1 VRVGAV
7 SKLRFGILCRGLS
20 FPRWQAECLEAA
32 LATGLA
38 EPALLI
44 VEGPGVRKARIDH
57 KLGQR
62 DRRLFNLYNT
72 LIVKARAKSYR
83 RVDLSATLGTVPR
96 LVCDPEVRGSGH
108 RLDRADVAAIR
119 GHSLDF
125 IIRFGFDILAGEILS
140 AARYGVWSYHH
151 GDEQRFRG
159 APPGFWEIFYDEEA
173 TGVLLQR
180 LTERLDNGSVLFKG
194 RFRTALTYPA
204 NVDRIYLGSADWIA
218 LCIKRIVVGDSRF
231 VFAPGPRSEAPI
243 LRAPTNRTFL
253 RFGVR
258 QIGRIGRIV
267 VRRTCFAD
275 DWNVGH
281 ASCSKRQLIDGMR
294 TEGVTWAAP
303 RRGARY
309 LADPM
314 VVQEPDGAKVYA
326 EEYRYFRRGRLVSL
340 DWPGGFSWDRARVE
354 CDLGHH
360 ASYPFVFRHHGAL
373 WMVPESCALRKVVL
387 LKKGQSGRWERAC
400 DLIDDAVLA
409 DPTLLFRDERWWLF
423 AADGRDTPHTC
434 LLIFHAPTL
443 TGPWAPHR
451 LNPVKVDV
459 TGARPAGPLF
469 EVDGI
474 LYRPAQ
480 DCAGGYGR
488 AITIHRVTELSCD
501 AFSEVE
507 VARIEPARDSPYP
520 DGVHT
525 LAVAEDGVF
534 LDGNRK
540 IFRPQLLPA
549 RLGRWFA
556 ERRHA
561 RTIDVA
567 VPTHGLSRAG

>member
-1 VRVGAV
+1 
-7 SKLRFGILCRGLS
+7 
-20 FPRWQAECLEAA
+20 
-32 LATGLA
+32 
-38 EPALLI
+38 
-44 VEGPGVRKARIDH
+44 
-57 KLGQR
+57 
-62 DRRLFNLYNT
+62 
-72 LIVKARAKSYR
+72 
-83 RVDLSATLGTVPR
+83 VPR
-96 LVCDPEVRGSGH
+96 LVCDPQVHGPVH
-108 RLDRADVAAIR
+108 RFEPADVAEIR
-119 GHSLDF
+119 RHGLDF

-159 APPGFWEIFYDEEA
+159 APPGFWEIFHDEPS

-194 RFRTALTYPA
+194 RFRTAITYPA
-204 NVDRIYLGSADWIA
+204 NIDRTYLGSADWIA
-218 LCIKRIVVGDSRF
+218 LCIKRIAGGDSRF
-231 VFAPGPRSEAPI
+231 VFAPGPHSEAPM

-253 RFGVR
+253 RFGIR
-258 QIGRIGRIV
+258 QIGRIGKTV

-275 DWNVGH
+275 AWNVGY
-281 ASCSKRQLIDGMR
+281 ARCSRRQVINGMR
-294 TEGVTWAAP
+294 TEAVTWATP
-303 RRGARY
+303 PPGSRY

-314 VVQEPDGAKVYA
+314 VVQEPQGAKVYA
-326 EEYRYFRRGRLVSL
+326 EEYRYFGHGRLVSL
-340 DWPGGFSWDRARVE
+340 DWPSGFSWDRAGLE
-354 CDLGHH
+354 CDLGRH
-360 ASYPFVFRHHGAL
+360 ASYPFVFRHQGDL

-387 LKKGQSGRWERAC
+387 LKKSPGGGWEHVC

-423 AADGRDTPHTC
+423 AADGRGTPHTR

-443 TGPWAPHR
+443 TGPWVPHR

-480 DCAGGYGR
+480 DCAAGYGR
-488 AITIHRVTELSCD
+488 AITIQRVIELSID
-501 AFSEVE
+501 AFCELE
-507 VARIEPARDSPYP
+507 VARVEPARDSAYP

-525 LAVAEDGVF
+525 LAVADDGLF
-534 LDGNRK
+534 LDGNK
-540 IFRPQLLPA
+540 KVFRPQLLPA
-549 RLGRWFA
+549 RLVRWFA

-561 RTIDVA
+561 RPIKSPCRRPALAGPRHLDLYGVA
-567 VPTHGLSRAG
+567 GELPSQPARSRLDRDPGGPGMPRAGSRARTVAGGTR

>member
-1 VRVGAV
+1 VT
-7 SKLRFGILCRGLS
+7 KLRFGVLCGGLS
-20 FPRWQAECLEAA
+20 FARWQAQCLQAILE
-32 LATGLA
+32 TGLA
-38 EPALLI
+38 APALLI
-44 VEGPGVRKARIDH
+44 VEGPGVKKARLDR
-57 KLGQR
+57 KLRQR
-62 DRRLFNLYNT
+62 DRLLFNLYNALVIKT
-72 LIVKARAKSYR
+72 RAESYR
-83 RVDLSATLGTVPR
+83 RVDLRQALGTAPR
-96 LVCDPEVRGSGH
+96 LICDPQVHGPVH
-108 RLDRADVAAIR
+108 RFEPTDVAEIR
-119 GHSLDF
+119 AHHLDF

-180 LTERLDNGSVLFKG
+180 LTGRLDNGSVLFKG

-204 NVDRIYLGSADWIA
+204 NIDRTYLGSADWIA
-218 LCIKRIVVGDSRF
+218 LCIKRIAGGDSQF
-231 VFAPGPRSEAPI
+231 VFAPGPHSEAPV

-253 RFGVR
+253 RFGIR
-258 QIGRIGRIV
+258 QIARIGKTV

-275 DWNVGH
+275 AWNVGY
-281 ASCSKRQLIDGMR
+281 ASCSSRQLIDGMS
-294 TEGVTWAAP
+294 TQGVTWATP

-314 VVQEPDGAKVYA
+314 VVQEPHGAKVYA
-326 EEYRYFRRGRLVSL
+326 EEYRYFGHGRLVSL
-340 DWPGGFSWDRARVE
+340 DWPSGFSWDRARLE
-354 CDLGHH
+354 CDLGRH
-360 ASYPFVFRHHGAL
+360 ASYPFVFRHQGEL
-373 WMVPESCALRKVVL
+373 WMVPESCALRKVIL
-387 LKKGQSGRWERAC
+387 LKRDPAGRWEHVC

-409 DPTLLFRDERWWLF
+409 DPTVLWHRARWWLF
-423 AADGRDTPHTC
+423 AADGRGTPHTR
-434 LLIFHAPTL
+434 LLVYHAPTL

-469 EVDGI
+469 KVDGI

-480 DCAGGYGR
+480 DCAAGYGR
-488 AITIHRVTELSCD
+488 AVSIHRVIELSGD
-501 AFSEVE
+501 AFSELE
-507 VARIEPARDSPYP
+507 VARVEPARDSPYP

-525 LAVAEDGVF
+525 LAVANHGLF

-540 IFRPQLLPA
+540 VFRPQLLPA

-556 ERRHA
+556 ERRHVKA
-561 RTIDVA
+561 IKVA
-567 VPTHGLSRAG
+567 VPMHGFSTAG